1 MSTKGHRRSD
11 AARQHMSDG
20 QRRRR
25 AREAALKMASA
36 MRTQPTGGPQA
47 AIDGDDLVLTWTVRV
62 PLSKLR
68 AKYRPEMGLHRMRGE

>member
-1 MSTKGHRRSD
+1 
-11 AARQHMSDG
+11 
-20 QRRRR
+20 
-25 AREAALKMASA
+25 MASA